1 MVCQFSAPWEAAP
14 TEKCEALASVV
25 AVVICFASSI
35 VLPSFLVMK
44 DPMVVCSLSREGML
58 LLSVHPLSPPLQ
70 GGIRFFHH
78 PLPACPWEPLARFLP
93 FRETYG
99 LTTFWQRPR
108 VGSFLLHSPLIVLV

>member
-14 TEKCEALASVV
+14 TEKSEALTSVV

-44 DPMVVCSLSREGML
+44 DPMEVCSLAREGML

-78 PLPACPWEPLARFLP
+78 PLPACPSEPLARFLP
-93 FRETYG
+93 FPDTHG
-99 LTTFWQRPR
+99 LTTFCARAR
-108 VGSFLLHSPLIVLV
+108 VG